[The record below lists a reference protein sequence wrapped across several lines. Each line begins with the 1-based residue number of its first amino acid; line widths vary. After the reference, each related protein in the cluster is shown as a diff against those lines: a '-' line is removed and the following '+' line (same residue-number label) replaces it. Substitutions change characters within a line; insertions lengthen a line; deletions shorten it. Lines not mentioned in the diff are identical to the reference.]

1 MKVMKMKRW
10 DERKMEET
18 VMKWKVNKIGKDET
32 EEDIGRKCKKGVL
45 IGKKSKK
52 GERVRKKGKKS

>member
-1 MKVMKMKRW
+1 MKRW